1 MNENEKVKVLNVES
15 GKRVRENAL
24 EKRIERKEGN
34 FLLESENKKNEI
46 CNVEKKERLI
56 YDNCGKKC
64 RREWYRDR
72 GE

>member
-15 GKRVRENAL
+15 GKRVRENAF

-46 CNVEKKERLI
+46 CNVEK
-56 YDNCGKKC
+56 
-64 RREWYRDR
+64 
-72 GE
+72 

>member
-15 GKRVRENAL
+15 GKRVRENVL

-46 CNVEKKERLI
+46 CNVEK
-56 YDNCGKKC
+56 
-64 RREWYRDR
+64 
-72 GE
+72 

>member
-15 GKRVRENAL
+15 GKRVRKNAL

-46 CNVEKKERLI
+46 CNVEK
-56 YDNCGKKC
+56 
-64 RREWYRDR
+64 
-72 GE
+72 

>member
-24 EKRIERKEGN
+24 EERIERKEGN

-46 CNVEKKERLI
+46 CNVEK
-56 YDNCGKKC
+56 
-64 RREWYRDR
+64 
-72 GE
+72 